1 MLNCERSLTLLDRN
15 WRRLSIVSKLIFKNE
30 GLKKDLENGHV
41 AHDAAVRD
49 KVEVHKA
56 ERTKLQW
63 F

>member
-1 MLNCERSLTLLDRN
+1 
-15 WRRLSIVSKLIFKNE
+15 VSKLIFENE
-30 GLKKDLENGHV
+30 GLKKDLENAHV